1 MPTISEIDFVP
12 YSTELVLMP
21 PPSCGLVHNDGLSH
35 NHVMI
40 LSLWFIMTWPIFITW
55 LISWPASWLIAKLC
69 VKKAEPEPEPEP
81 EPDDEEQLQTL
92 LSNEICELLRK
103 GSFTARDIFE
113 ELSDLGDAGY
123 LDHKGNLLT
132 ITKDDV
138 LSCLYS
144 LRAKSILTVVRPTK
158 KSPVWS
164 LAGAESPFTLYELSS
179 FDHEM
184 DDPEYAANCRGDVVN
199 SKWEYA
205 GHFDFQT
212 RVHDPFAKKPADWES
227 LM

>member
-1 MPTISEIDFVP
+1 V
-12 YSTELVLMP
+12 
-21 PPSCGLVHNDGLSH
+21 
-35 NHVMI
+35 
-40 LSLWFIMTWPIFITW
+40 
-55 LISWPASWLIAKLC
+55 C
-69 VKKAEPEPEPEP
+69 VKKPEPEPEPEP
-81 EPDDEEQLQTL
+81 EDEDEDELDDEEELQIK
-92 LSNEICELLRK
+92 LSDEICELLRT
-103 GSFTARDIFE
+103 GSFTARDLFE

-123 LDHKGNLLT
+123 FVRNGNLLT

-144 LRAKSILTVVRPTK
+144 LRAKSIVTVTRRTK
-158 KSPVWS
+158 KLPAWS

-179 FDHEM
+179 FDHKM
-184 DDPEYAANCRGDVVN
+184 DDPEYAANSRGDVVN

-212 RVHDPFAKKPADWES
+212 KVHDPFAKKPADWES

>member
-1 MPTISEIDFVP
+1 MQPITETGLVIWRP
-12 YSTELVLMP
+12 Y
-21 PPSCGLVHNDGLSH
+21 SCGLTHNQI
-35 NHVMI
+35 MI
-40 LSLWFIMTWPIFITW
+40 TSLWFIITWPIFITW
-55 LISWPASWLIAKLC
+55 LISWPAGWLIAKLC
-69 VKKAEPEPEPEP
+69 VKKPEPEPEPEP
-81 EPDDEEQLQTL
+81 EDEDEDEDELDDEEELQIK
-92 LSNEICELLRK
+92 LSDEICELLRT
-103 GSFTARDIFE
+103 GSFTARDLFE

-123 LDHKGNLLT
+123 FVRNGNLLT

-144 LRAKSILTVVRPTK
+144 LRAKSIVTVTRRTK
-158 KSPVWS
+158 KLPAWS

-199 SKWEYA
+199 RKWEYA